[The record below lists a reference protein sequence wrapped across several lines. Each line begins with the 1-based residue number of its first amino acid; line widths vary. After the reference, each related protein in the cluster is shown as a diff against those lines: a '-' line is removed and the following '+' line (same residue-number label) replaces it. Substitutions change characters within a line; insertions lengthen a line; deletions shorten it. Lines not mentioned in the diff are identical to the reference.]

1 MICTYYR
8 AILSY
13 VDIYIHIFIYL
24 FIFIILHIYIHI
36 FIFYWFIYL
45 YVYIYIPYLKWVN
58 KQPSFH
64 FIWVLKIAYLFTMF
78 LYFRYFQIFSM
89 FGFWKKKHEFP
100 DQKSLGGRIALQVH
114 QWQWLS
120 VALGRLQA
128 SWRNL
133 HAQGPTCRP
142 RDVFL
147 LWKWVNIIDIFL
159 TGVIYIYIY
168 ISTFQ

>member
-1 MICTYYR
+1 MLIY
-8 AILSY
+8 
-13 VDIYIHIFIYL
+13 IYIHIFIYL
-24 FIFIILHIYIHI
+24 FIFIILHIYI
-36 FIFYWFIYL
+36 
-45 YVYIYIPYLKWVN
+45 YIYIYLFFIDLFIYMYIYIYSLFEMS
-58 KQPSFH
+58 KQATFFSFYLGFENCISFYNVFVFSIFSDIFH
-64 FIWVLKIAYLFTMF
+64 VWVLE
-78 LYFRYFQIFSM
+78 
-89 FGFWKKKHEFP
+89 KKHEFP

-168 ISTFQ
+168 TYPHFNSE